1 MKIIKRS
8 GEEKTFD
15 STKIVAAIKK
25 ANETVLDAEKINDAE
40 IQKIA
45 DDIDSIIG
53 CVQLIVRQNDSILN
67 YQQDQLRIDSV
78 NNHELRGIRR
88 ELIKSNKRK
97 NK

>member
-1 MKIIKRS
+1 MIALIVLILI
-8 GEEKTFD
+8 G
-15 STKIVAAIKK
+15 VAAYQNQKIY
-25 ANETVLDAEKINDAE
+25 EKHKENDE
-40 IQKIA
+40 KIA

>member
-1 MKIIKRS
+1 MSRYWWLYLIALIVLILI
-8 GEEKTFD
+8 G
-15 STKIVAAIKK
+15 VAAYQNQK
-25 ANETVLDAEKINDAE
+25 VYEKHKENDE
-40 IQKIA
+40 KIA

>member
-1 MKIIKRS
+1 MRRYWWLYLIALI
-8 GEEKTFD
+8 GL
-15 STKIVAAIKK
+15 ILIGVAAYQNQKIY
-25 ANETVLDAEKINDAE
+25 EKHKENDE
-40 IQKIA
+40 KIA

>member
-1 MKIIKRS
+1 MRRYWWLYLIALIVLILI
-8 GEEKTFD
+8 G
-15 STKIVAAIKK
+15 VAAYQNQK
-25 ANETVLDAEKINDAE
+25 VYEKHKENDE
-40 IQKIA
+40 KIA

>member
-1 MKIIKRS
+1 MIALIVLILI
-8 GEEKTFD
+8 G
-15 STKIVAAIKK
+15 VAAYQNQK
-25 ANETVLDAEKINDAE
+25 VYEKHKENDE
-40 IQKIA
+40 KIA
-45 DDIDSIIG
+45 DDIDFIIG

>member
-1 MKIIKRS
+1 MRRYWWLYLIALIVLILI
-8 GEEKTFD
+8 G
-15 STKIVAAIKK
+15 VAAYQNQKIY
-25 ANETVLDAEKINDAE
+25 EKHKENDE
-40 IQKIA
+40 KIA

-53 CVQLIVRQNDSILN
+53 CVQLIVRQNDSILH

>member
-1 MKIIKRS
+1 MRRYWWLYLIALIVLILI
-8 GEEKTFD
+8 G
-15 STKIVAAIKK
+15 VAAYQNQKIY
-25 ANETVLDAEKINDAE
+25 EKHKENDE
-40 IQKIA
+40 KIA